1 MRNLL
6 LAVVF
11 VGVAAPGCRARLNA
25 NASLNANAKQN
36 EEFTDSSGGEKGQAM
51 SDFNDNDTALLGA
64 RHDLR
69 LVSTQGAA
77 TCKCLSVVVGG
88 PTTPGLSWQGPPPK
102 MNPAS
107 QLVLGL
113 SSEGAPC
120 DGAPEGSLG
129 ASYWGYRL
137 SGEDVIVIVESARFG
152 KPITQGAIIPKP
164 LGTGQIYIKP
174 ASANLPYGRPL
185 NTADSLC
192 KVYGGATAPAAESAP
207 TGNMDSKQ

>member
-1 MRNLL
+1 
-6 LAVVF
+6 VIF

-25 NASLNANAKQN
+25 NASLNTGAKQN
-36 EEFTDSSGGEKGQAM
+36 EEFSDTSDGEKGQGE
-51 SDFNDNDTALLGA
+51 SDFDDADTALLGA

-69 LVSTQGAA
+69 LATTQGAA

-88 PTTPGLSWQGPPPK
+88 ATAPGLVWQGPPPK
-102 MNPAS
+102 MNAAS

-120 DGAPEGSLG
+120 EGAPEDSLG

-164 LGTGQIYIKP
+164 FGTGQIYIKP

-185 NTADSLC
+185 NSTDTLC
-192 KVYGGATAPAAESAP
+192 KVYGGATAPGTTAP
-207 TGNMDSKQ
+207 TGNMESKQ